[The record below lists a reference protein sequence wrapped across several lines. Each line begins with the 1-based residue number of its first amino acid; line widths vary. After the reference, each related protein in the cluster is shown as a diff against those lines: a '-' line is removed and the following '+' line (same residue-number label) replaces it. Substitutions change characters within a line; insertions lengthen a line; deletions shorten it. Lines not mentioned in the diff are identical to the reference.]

1 MKISTRNIFSGT
13 VSLLTH
19 GAVNAEVEVTTAG
32 GDKIVAIVTESSV
45 KSLGLAPGKPVQ
57 AFVKAPWV
65 VLLTGT
71 ADVRFSARNQYQGKV
86 AKVSKGAVNAEVT
99 LELAGGS
106 LIQAIVTNESLQ
118 EMGLAPGVAATA
130 LIKASHVILGVAI

>member
-1 MKISTRNIFSGT
+1 M
-13 VSLLTH
+13 
-19 GAVNAEVEVTTAG
+19 
-32 GDKIVAIVTESSV
+32 
-45 KSLGLAPGKPVQ
+45 Q

>member
-13 VSLLTH
+13 VSLLTP

-86 AKVSKGAVNAEVT
+86 AKVNKGAVNAEVT